1 MDESRTPAT
10 RDVLARARAFGF
22 RLVLRDVDGTVLWAW
37 QQDGEE
43 RGLRF
48 SNRGHALDYIEDR
61 LRRLTYFA

>member
-1 MDESRTPAT
+1 MHETPIQAT

-22 RLVLRDVDGTVLWAW
+22 RLVFRHDAGTAQWAW

-48 SNRGHALDYIEDR
+48 PSRGLALDYIDDR
-61 LRRLTYFA
+61 LRRSTYPG

>member
-1 MDESRTPAT
+1 MHESRMQRS

-22 RLVLRDVDGTVLWAW
+22 RLVFREDTTTAPWAW

-48 SNRGHALDYIEDR
+48 PSRSLALDYIEDR
-61 LRRLTYFA
+61 LRRLTYFP